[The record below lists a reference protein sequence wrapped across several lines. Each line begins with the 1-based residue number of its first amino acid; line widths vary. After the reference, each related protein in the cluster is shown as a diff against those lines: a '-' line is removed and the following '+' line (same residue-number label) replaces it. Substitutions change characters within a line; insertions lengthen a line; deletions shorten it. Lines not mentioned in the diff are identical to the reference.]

1 MPFKYL
7 RDPLFLICVA
17 VYLAN
22 RFILKPLFPWS
33 FLRCYLN
40 DLICIPFW
48 LPPMLWL
55 MRLTGCRASD
65 EPPQAHEILIPL
77 LLWSV
82 CFEVILPWT
91 DLFHGLDR
99 ADPKDVLWYA
109 VGAMG
114 SAVFWRRWY
123 QMSGSAHSRA

>member
-1 MPFKYL
+1 VRFRYL
-7 RDPLFLICVA
+7 ADPLFLVCFATYFV
-17 VYLAN
+17 N
-22 RFILKPLFPWS
+22 RWLIKPHITGGF
-33 FLRCYLN
+33 CHDYLN

-55 MRLTGCRASD
+55 MRRTGCRAGD
-65 EPPQAHEILIPL
+65 GPPQAHEILIPL
-77 LLWSV
+77 LLWSL

-114 SAVFWRRWY
+114 SAIFWRLWY
-123 QMSGSAHSRA
+123 GAP